1 LCLKSVLVID
11 TPGILDHELEER
23 NAIEWQSVTA
33 LAHLKA
39 AVIYI
44 VDISEECGTPIKTQ
58 IQLFSKIKPLFQN
71 KPVFVM
77 LNKIDIKPFDEL
89 TDENKTILNE
99 FLQTEGVKFYKTS
112 NVSKQ
117 GIMDLRNEA
126 CDKLLLQETGN

>member
-1 LCLKSVLVID
+1 MSLYVGHMDYKYLKWQVID

-39 AVIYI
+39 AIIYI
-44 VDISEECGTPIKTQ
+44 VDISEECGTPIQTQ

-77 LNKIDIKPFDEL
+77 LNKIDIKPFEEL
-89 TDENKTILNE
+89 TEENQNLLNE
-99 FLQTEGVKFYKTS
+99 FLKT
-112 NVSKQ
+112 
-117 GIMDLRNEA
+117 
-126 CDKLLLQETGN
+126 